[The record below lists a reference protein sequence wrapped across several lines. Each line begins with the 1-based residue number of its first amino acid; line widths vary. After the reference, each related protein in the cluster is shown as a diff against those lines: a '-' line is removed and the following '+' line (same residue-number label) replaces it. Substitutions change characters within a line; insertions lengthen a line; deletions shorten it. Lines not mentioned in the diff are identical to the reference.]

1 MEIAATGL
9 PGLGAMTNVAAAP
22 EGGDAFAAALGAVGM
37 QETAAQAVAQDGTP
51 ALVLPTAPTTAQAP
65 LLTSAAVAPPA
76 PEEPAPEAMATEAVA
91 LVPSEPLVDT
101 AAVETPMPKEQTT
114 AAPRARGGKAAAK
127 APQAPA
133 EGVPAA
139 TVAAKPAEVAEPT
152 KVAKADDQVT
162 TDIVV
167 MELAPEQA
175 DDGSATP
182 LADASLTP
190 TVPVPH
196 DANKV
201 HSAAPQPGKADDSA
215 LHAVEPR
222 TSKGTHPA
230 PAEAVASTGGE
241 GNAEPV
247 AESFAQQVST
257 QTADRPQS
265 QPGAA
270 APLPGQTPPAAA
282 QPSGPAVA
290 AAAQHPTLSFRAD
303 KVAREM
309 GLEIA
314 RHVTAGGG
322 DELVIRLDPAEL
334 GRINIR
340 MSVNE
345 HGQLRAVVAAD
356 APAVIDAIRNDIPE
370 LSRALEQA
378 GVRTD
383 GQSFRFDRG
392 GSDTGGQWQQRYQQ
406 QQAGTRANSG
416 SFAGLQD
423 EPAYRP
429 LATNGRI
436 NMMA

>member
-22 EGGDAFAAALGAVGM
+22 EGGDAFAAALGAVGLE
-37 QETAAQAVAQDGTP
+37 ETAVSPDGGP
-51 ALVLPTAPTTAQAP
+51 ALVLPTVPTATAQAP
-65 LLTSAAVAPPA
+65 LLTSAIAQPV
-76 PEEPAPEAMATEAVA
+76 PEEPAPDELATEAVA
-91 LVPSEPLVDT
+91 LAPSEPPVDS
-101 AAVETPMPKEQTT
+101 AAVETPQPKDPALAT
-114 AAPRARGGKAAAK
+114 PPLRGGKAAPK
-127 APQAPA
+127 SKQAPA
-133 EGVPAA
+133 QGVPTT
-139 TVAAKPAEVAEPT
+139 TVGAKPAEAAEPT
-152 KVAKADDQVT
+152 KIAKADREVAGDTVKVT
-162 TDIVV
+162 D
-167 MELAPEQA
+167 ELAPEQP
-175 DDGSATP
+175 DDGLAAP

-196 DANKV
+196 DAAKV
-201 HSAAPQPGKADDSA
+201 HSATPQPGKADDSM
-215 LHAVEPR
+215 LQVEPR
-222 TSKGTHPA
+222 SNQRAHPA
-230 PAEAVASTGGE
+230 LANAVASTGGE
-241 GNAEPV
+241 GSAEPV
-247 AESFAQQVST
+247 GESFAQQVSN
-257 QTADRPQS
+257 QAPDRPQS
-265 QPGAA
+265 QLGAT
-270 APLPGQTPPAAA
+270 PLPGQTPAVAA
-282 QPSGPAVA
+282 QPGGLAA
-290 AAAQHPTLSFRAD
+290 TAAAQHPTLSFRAD

-314 RHVTAGGG
+314 RHVKAGGS

-345 HGQLRAVVAAD
+345 HGHLRAVVAAD

-392 GSDTGGQWQQRYQQ
+392 GSDAGGQWQQRYQQ
-406 QQAGTRANSG
+406 QAGTRHADSG
-416 SFAGLQD
+416 SFAGLED